1 MSTPSKTDWKM
12 VDAKSDHELTQNAVS
27 DPDNPP
33 VNDDFFARA
42 EQVQPP
48 PGPKQQVTL
57 RIDSDILAWFKEMGK
72 GYQTMINAVL
82 RAYKE
87 SQNHHP

>member
-1 MSTPSKTDWKM
+1 MNNISKTDWIK
-12 VDAKSDHELTQNAVS
+12 VDAKTDEELTRDAFS

-33 VNDDFFARA
+33 ITEEFFAKAQQVHTPARA
-42 EQVQPP
+42 
-48 PGPKQQVTL
+48 KRQVTL
-57 RIDSDILAWFKEMGK
+57 RLDSDVLEWFKEKGK

-87 SQNHHP
+87 SQSQRD

>member
-1 MSTPSKTDWKM
+1 MNSISKTDWGK
-12 VDAKSDHELTQNAVS
+12 VDAKSEEELTRDAFS

-33 VNDDFFARA
+33 VTQEFFAKAQQVETPTRA
-42 EQVQPP
+42 
-48 PGPKQQVTL
+48 KRQVTL
-57 RIDSDILAWFKEMGK
+57 RIDSDVLEWFKGKGK

-87 SQNHHP
+87 SQSQRD

>member
-1 MSTPSKTDWKM
+1 MSTISKTDWKR
-12 VDAKSDHELTQNAVS
+12 VEAKSDHELTQNAFS

-33 VNDDFFARA
+33 VNEDFFARA

-57 RIDSDILAWFKEMGK
+57 RIDSDILAWFKDKGK
-72 GYQTMINAVL
+72 GYQSMINAVL

-87 SQNHHP
+87 SQNQHQ

>member
-1 MSTPSKTDWKM
+1 MSTLSKTDWKRVEAM
-12 VDAKSDHELTQNAVS
+12 TDHELTQNAVS

-33 VNDDFFARA
+33 VNEDFFARA
-42 EQVQPP
+42 EQVQLPS
-48 PGPKQQVTL
+48 GPKQLVSL
-57 RIDSDILAWFKEMGK
+57 RIDSDVLSWFKEKGK

-87 SQNHHP
+87 SQNQHQ

>member
-1 MSTPSKTDWKM
+1 MNSISKTDWDK
-12 VDAKSDHELTQNAVS
+12 VDAKSDEELTQDAYS

-33 VNDDFFARA
+33 VTEEFLARA
-42 EQVQPP
+42 EQVQSPTRY
-48 PGPKQQVTL
+48 KRQVTL
-57 RIDSDILAWFKEMGK
+57 RIDSDVLEWFKGKGK

-87 SQNHHP
+87 SQSQRD

>member
-1 MSTPSKTDWKM
+1 MSSISKTNWNK
-12 VDAKSDHELTQNAVS
+12 VDVMSDHELTQNAIL

-33 VNDDFFARA
+33 VSEDFFSRA
-42 EQVQPP
+42 QRVQPP
-48 PGPKQQVTL
+48 SEPKQQVTL
-57 RIDSDILAWFKEMGK
+57 RIDSDVLKWFKEKGK

-87 SQNHHP
+87 SQNQHR